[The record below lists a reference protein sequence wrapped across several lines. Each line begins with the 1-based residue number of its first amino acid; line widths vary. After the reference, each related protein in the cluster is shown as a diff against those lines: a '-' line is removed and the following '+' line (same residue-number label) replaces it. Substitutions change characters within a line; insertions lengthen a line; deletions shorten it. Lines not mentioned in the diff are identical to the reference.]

1 MIRVLAVLALMA
13 AVAVAGNIPGPV
25 LKADRN
31 RSERHEQVS
40 IAAVAALD
48 VQAIQQAIADEW
60 AQAHGRYVSGLAAQA
75 TPAAIAPDPTLT
87 PGAVRTTDVSEICSH
102 GTRELRHWD
111 RERDDRI
118 MAEYGLPHEPRLS
131 YSLSSLF

>member
-75 TPAAIAPDPTLT
+75 T
-87 PGAVRTTDVSEICSH
+87 
-102 GTRELRHWD
+102 W
-111 RERDDRI
+111 
-118 MAEYGLPHEPRLS
+118 RLS
-131 YSLSSLF
+131 RPTRPSRPARCGPPT